1 MSYIGKKNSEARKL
15 KGFTQEELAEL
26 SKVNLR
32 TIQRIENSNNE
43 PRGKTLELICEV
55 LQIDK
60 GELQDLKTSENNRI
74 GAFVVNS
81 IFLILLNLAITLT
94 FSYLVMPV
102 EADINSKFGA
112 ILLSFF
118 IPFTIFY
125 YTQKMKATERI
136 FKFGICWMIYLTTLL
151 YAQGFRGALA
161 IGFGSWIF
169 SCILIYF
176 GVLFYGK
183 VLFKSEK

>member
-1 MSYIGKKNSEARKL
+1 MSYIGKKISEARKL

-32 TIQRIENSNNE
+32 TIQRIENNNNE

-74 GAFVVNS
+74 GAFVVNA
-81 IFLILLNLAITLT
+81 IFLILLNLAIALA
-94 FSYLVMPV
+94 FSYMVTPI
-102 EADINSKFGA
+102 EASANSKFGA
-112 ILLSFF
+112 VLLSFF
-118 IPFTIFY
+118 MPFTIFY
-125 YTQKMKATERI
+125 YTQNMTATERI

-151 YAQGFRGALA
+151 YAQGFRNALG
-161 IGFGSWIF
+161 IGFRTWIF
-169 SCILIYF
+169 PCILIYF